1 MSENA
6 QHRSMRSDL
15 IEPSG
20 FPAFDE
26 LIGGGYARR
35 MVTQFYGEPGSG
47 KSTFCMLAAVTV
59 IATTR
64 SVVYIDTES
73 FSVERFSQIA
83 GENAAKFS
91 DFLYLFEPENFDQQ
105 GQMISDAS
113 KVLATRDIGLIVLD
127 SATGLYRTDLEH
139 GQQDSVQRLNRQI
152 VVLLGYAKRYN
163 IPVLV
168 TNQVYQGFSPLAS
181 LTKDEFLPLGG
192 TGLAH
197 LSKVV
202 LQLERSGPIRC
213 VRIVKHHSRAE
224 GGVIPFIIA
233 EHGFCVA
240 SEAT

>member
-1 MSENA
+1 MGEDSK
-6 QHRSMRSDL
+6 QTGVRLDL
-15 IEPSG
+15 IEPTG

-35 MVTQFYGEPGSG
+35 MITQFYGEPGSG

-59 IATTR
+59 IATGR

-73 FSVERFSQIA
+73 FSVERFAQIA
-83 GENAAKFS
+83 GENAAAYS
-91 DFLYLFEPENFDQQ
+91 DFLYLFEPEDFDQQ

-113 KVLATRDIGLIVLD
+113 KVLATRDVGLIVLD

-139 GQQDSVQRLNRQI
+139 GQQDTVQRLNRQTI
-152 VVLLGYAKRYN
+152 VLLGFAKRYN

-181 LTKDEFLPLGG
+181 LTKEEFLPLGG
-192 TGLAH
+192 TGFAH

-202 LQLERSGPIRC
+202 LQLERCGTVRC
-213 VRIVKHHSRAE
+213 VRIVKHHSRPE
-224 GGVIPFIIA
+224 GGVLRFIIS
-233 EHGFCVA
+233 EQGFCVA
-240 SEAT
+240 G

>member
-1 MSENA
+1 MGEDSK
-6 QHRSMRSDL
+6 HRDVRLDL
-15 IEPSG
+15 IVPTG

-35 MVTQFYGEPGSG
+35 MITQFYGEPGSG
-47 KSTFCMLAAVTV
+47 MSTFCMLAAVTV
-59 IATTR
+59 IATGR

-73 FSVERFSQIA
+73 FSVERFAQIA
-83 GENAAKFS
+83 GEKATLFS
-91 DFLYLFEPENFDQQ
+91 DFLYLFEPADFDQQ

-113 KVLATRDIGLIVLD
+113 KVLAARDIGLVVLD

-139 GQQDSVQRLNRQI
+139 GAQDTVQRLNRQV
-152 VVLLGYAKRYN
+152 VVLLGFAKRYN

-202 LQLERSGPIRC
+202 LQLERSGTARC
-213 VRIVKHHSRAE
+213 VRITKHHSRPE
-224 GGVIPFIIA
+224 GGILSFVIS
-233 EHGFCVA
+233 EQGFCVA
-240 SEAT
+240 SERV